1 MSELTQFNLEFPT
14 ERTVAVLPSAYSNAG
29 MVALRNFI
37 VAIDPTMLP
46 LTAREAREQ
55 VEAHFGLP
63 TKYLF
68 LTHCHGDHYFGLASY
83 RDTVIISS
91 TPLIDNVLK
100 SKNERWTMEYFA
112 EAKANNP
119 EGAYLFDEIDISILP
134 AVSFENAIEIRDDDL
149 VVELHYAGGHT
160 SGSGYAYVPHEK
172 VLFAGD
178 LIFSRR
184 FPFAGDPTC
193 NPDRWIKVFQGF
205 QELEFNALIPGHGP
219 VVTKSEV
226 QTYLTFFLK
235 LKEATQEA
243 IDQGTGAKGIVIPE
257 FYEDQSHELW
267 FTEATLD
274 RWYTFYEKKQ
284 A

>member
-1 MSELTQFNLEFPT
+1 MSEVTQFKLEFTT
-14 ERTVAVLPSAYSNAG
+14 ERTVAVLPKAYSNAG

-46 LTAREAREQ
+46 ITAREARQ
-55 VEAHFGLP
+55 HVEAHFELT

-68 LTHCHGDHYFGLASY
+68 LTHSHGDHYFGLASY
-83 RDTVIISS
+83 RNTVIIAS
-91 TPLIDNVLK
+91 TALIDNALK
-100 SKNERWTMEYFA
+100 SKNERWTEEYFA

-119 EGAYLFDEIDISILP
+119 DIAHLFDEIDISILP
-134 AVSFENAIEIRDDDL
+134 SISFENAIEIRDDDL

-172 VLFAGD
+172 ILFAGD
-178 LIFSRR
+178 LIFSKR

-193 NPDRWIKVFQGF
+193 NPDRWIEVFRAF
-205 QELEFNALIPGHGP
+205 QELEFSTLIPGHGP

-243 IDQGTGAKGIVIPE
+243 IDQGTGVKGITIPE

-274 RWYTFYEKKQ
+274 HWYKFYEKRQ